1 MKPKY
6 EKNDISYQ
14 DEAWFEREKRNIF
27 DIRNQHRELMSQ
39 KYYSISDNDPDT
51 YFEVTFRP
59 NMLANPPRLV
69 KRHSQ
74 PIKGRPPEG
83 MKPAPTGMPYL
94 KL

>member
-6 EKNDISYQ
+6 EKNDIAYQ
-14 DEAWFEREKRNIF
+14 DETWFENEKRNIF
-27 DIRNQHRELMSQ
+27 DIRNQHRELMGQ
-39 KYYSISDNDPDT
+39 KYYQISDNDPNT

>member
-6 EKNDISYQ
+6 EKNETAYQ
-14 DEAWFEREKRNIF
+14 DDAWFQQNQRNIF
-27 DIRNQHRELMSQ
+27 DIQNQHRELMGQ
-39 KYYSISDNDPDT
+39 KFYQISENDPET

-59 NMLANPPRLV
+59 NMLSSPPRLV
-69 KRHSQ
+69 KRLSQ
-74 PIKGRPPEG
+74 GIKGKPPEG

>member
-1 MKPKY
+1 MG
-6 EKNDISYQ
+6 
-14 DEAWFEREKRNIF
+14 
-27 DIRNQHRELMSQ
+27 Q
-39 KYYSISDNDPDT
+39 KFYRICPNNPNK
-51 YFEVTFRP
+51 YFEVTFSP
-59 NMLANPPRLV
+59 NVLANPPRLV

>member
-1 MKPKY
+1 MKPNY

-14 DEAWFEREKRNIF
+14 DDAWFEKEKRNIF

-39 KYYSISDNDPDT
+39 KYYQISDNDPDT
-51 YFEVTFRP
+51 YFEVTFLP
-59 NMLANPPRLV
+59 NMLASPPRLT

-74 PIKGRPPEG
+74 LIKGRPPEG

>member
-1 MKPKY
+1 MKY

-27 DIRNQHRELMSQ
+27 DIQNQHKELMSQ
-39 KYYSISDNDPDT
+39 KYYQISSNDPNT
-51 YFEVTFRP
+51 YYEVTFRP
-59 NMLANPPRLV
+59 NMLTSPPRLT

-74 PIKGRPPEG
+74 PIKGKPPEG
-83 MKPAPTGMPYL
+83 MKPAPTGMPFL